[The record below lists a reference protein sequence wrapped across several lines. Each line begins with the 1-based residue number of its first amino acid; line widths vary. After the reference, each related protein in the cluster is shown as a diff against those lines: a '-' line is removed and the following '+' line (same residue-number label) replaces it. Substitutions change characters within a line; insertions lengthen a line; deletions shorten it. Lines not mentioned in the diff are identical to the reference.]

1 VDSAGNAFVTGATQS
16 TNFPVKNAFQ
26 PRCAATSPSTCF
38 NAFVSKLNPN
48 GQLVY
53 STYLGGPLGASLLA
67 GEGTGIAVTA
77 DGKAYVVG
85 KTTSKSFPT
94 TQTAFQRVAQGTLSA
109 FMTKFDSGGRLAY
122 SSYLGGS
129 IAPSEGFSE
138 HGPTV
143 ALDRDTNAYV
153 TSTAASPF
161 PVTPGSFQQT
171 FRGGESDVFVA
182 KVISLCALGT
192 VNRSVTICSPANSS
206 TVRSPVNI
214 VAGTTDVTPVKL
226 TQVYLDGKKIYETPL
241 SAINVNLPI
250 AGGPHWLTVQGLDTA
265 SVFFKKS
272 ISINVSPH

>member
-1 VDSAGNAFVTGATQS
+1 
-16 TNFPVKNAFQ
+16 
-26 PRCAATSPSTCF
+26 
-38 NAFVSKLNPN
+38 
-48 GQLVY
+48 
-53 STYLGGPLGASLLA
+53 
-67 GEGTGIAVTA
+67 
-77 DGKAYVVG
+77 
-85 KTTSKSFPT
+85 
-94 TQTAFQRVAQGTLSA
+94 
-109 FMTKFDSGGRLAY
+109 
-122 SSYLGGS
+122 
-129 IAPSEGFSE
+129 
-138 HGPTV
+138 
-143 ALDRDTNAYV
+143 LDRDTNAYV

-250 AGGPHWLTVQGLDTA
+250 AGGTHRLTVQALDTA
-265 SVFFKKS
+265 SVFFKKT